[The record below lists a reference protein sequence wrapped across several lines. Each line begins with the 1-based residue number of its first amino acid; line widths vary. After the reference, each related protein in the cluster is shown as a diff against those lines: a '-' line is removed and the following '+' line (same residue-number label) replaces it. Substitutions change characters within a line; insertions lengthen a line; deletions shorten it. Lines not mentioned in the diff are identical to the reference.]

1 MQVMSLGLLSK
12 DFFKCLFYLLN
23 VCVYSLSFAVVN
35 HFTLKLKQ
43 FFLSCKY
50 HETELI
56 RENI

>member
-1 MQVMSLGLLSK
+1 MSLGLLSK